1 MRGVADDLDE
11 VIMIDLIANGAVL
24 APFRRNL
31 EGESW
36 SDFFSAYLSIYIYA
50 FPPNISFIS
59 IQLIAQHHQIC

>member
-36 SDFFSAYLSIYIYA
+36 SDFFSALMVPIYLSMH
-50 FPPNISFIS
+50 FPLPFHSF
-59 IQLIAQHHQIC
+59 QFN